1 MRYYKCFQ
9 FLILI
14 LPLSVGNT
22 TSLAGQSR
30 FALVVSC
37 GTQSLTVPWHLGPIT
52 DRLNPV
58 FIVGAERTLKPGNR
72 MRLYHTANLGFFQHY
87 WWMSG
92 VFLDTELGASYRLP
106 LGFRADLRLGV
117 GYLHYFWRRKILE
130 LRDGK
135 YVQVTD
141 WGKPSLIAPLS
152 VEFGYRGSSTSPL
165 AISPFISVQWA
176 VQGLF
181 LDEVPVMPHLLIL
194 VGARIPFERIKPT
207 GGR

>member
-1 MRYYKCFQ
+1 MDKFFQ

-14 LPLSVGNT
+14 LLLSVGNT
-22 TSLAGQSR
+22 TFAGQSR

-37 GTQSLTVPWHLGPIT
+37 GTQSLTVPWRLGPIT

-58 FIVGAERTLKPGNR
+58 FIVGAERTLRPGSR
-72 MRLYHTANLGFFQHY
+72 MRLYHTVNLGFFQHH

-92 VFLDTELGASYRLP
+92 VFLETELGASFRLP
-106 LGFRADLRLGV
+106 LGFKADLRLGV
-117 GYLHYFWRRKILE
+117 GYMHYFWRRKILE
-130 LRDGK
+130 LKDGN

-141 WGKPSLIAPLS
+141 WGKPSLMVPLS
-152 VEFGYRGSSTSPL
+152 VELGYRGSSTHPF
-165 AISPFISVQWA
+165 AISPFVSVKWA

-194 VGARIPFERIKPT
+194 VGARIPFERIKLT

>member
-1 MRYYKCFQ
+1 MRYCKCFQ

-14 LPLSVGNT
+14 LLLSFGNT
-22 TSLAGQSR
+22 AFARQSR
-30 FALVVSC
+30 FALLVSC

-52 DRLNPV
+52 DRLNPT
-58 FIVGAERTLKPGNR
+58 FLVGAERTLRPGSR
-72 MRLYHTANLGFFQHY
+72 LRLYHMANLGFFQHY

-92 VFLDTELGASYRLP
+92 VFLDTELGASYVLP
-106 LGFRADLRLGV
+106 LGFRVDLRLGV
-117 GYLHYFWRRKILE
+117 GYMHYFWRRKILE
-130 LRDGK
+130 LRNDK

-141 WGKPSLIAPLS
+141 WGKPSLMVPLS
-152 VEFGYRGSSTSPL
+152 VELGYCGSSTHPL
-165 AISPFISVQWA
+165 AISPFVSVQWA

-194 VGARIPFERIKPT
+194 VGARIPFERIKLT